1 MAIERR
7 YEAAYARLSQMLD
20 LMPRISDRK
29 ARQQGLGVASSLYIQ
44 AGQYNLALIYTDKL
58 IAEEPQGIGRCVGS
72 AHRVEALYKSGRLQ
86 TVGNEFQD
94 AIDACMEVNEP
105 LWASLTRVKVAA
117 ILIAE
122 GNSSTAISMLQSK
135 YDEVQR
141 THYPQ
146 IIAEV
151 DSALAQAYWKSGD
164 AQKAQLYAQHVT
176 NDGVDNEFTE
186 PLVDA
191 YEVLYEVAQKQGDY
205 KLSLAWHEKYA
216 AADKG
221 YLNDLSA
228 RALAYQMVKQ
238 QVQEKKQQIDTLSK
252 KNQVLQLQQAVSAK
266 SVVASRLWIALLITV
281 LASIVL
287 YAYRTKRAQLKF
299 MNLARRDGL
308 TGIFNRQH
316 FIWEAERALD
326 YTAKSVRDACVI
338 VIDLDHFKQINDD
351 HGHAA
356 GDTVLKRT
364 VAACQEQLRVVDVF
378 GRLGGEEFGIFMP
391 DCVPERAVDVAEAMR
406 KTIAGLCDLEEDAIA
421 FPIYASFG
429 ISSARW
435 SGYNLRQLL
444 AHADSALYQAKREG
458 RNRVAICDEST
469 PLPVGLP
476 PGVLDRRRG

>member
-1 MAIERR
+1 E
-7 YEAAYARLSQMLD
+7 EAYTRLSQLLD
-20 LMPRISDRK
+20 LLPRVSDEE
-29 ARQQGLGVASSLYIQ
+29 ARTQGLGVAAQLYSQ
-44 AGQYNLALIYTDKL
+44 GGQYDLAIKYADRL
-58 IAEEPQGIGRCVGS
+58 IAENQTDKGACIGGYERLVS
-72 AHRVEALYKSGRLQ
+72 LYKSGKLQ
-86 TVGNEFQD
+86 EFGNEVEDTENACARIHEPVFAGLVRVNYAKFMIAQGKYND
-94 AIDACMEVNEP
+94 AIVLLKAYE
-105 LWASLTRVKVAA
+105 
-117 ILIAE
+117 AE
-122 GNSSTAISMLQSK
+122 SNN
-135 YDEVQR
+135 
-141 THYPQ
+141 THYKRL
-146 IIAEV
+146 ISAF
-151 DSALAQAYWKSGD
+151 DSILAQAYWKAD
-164 AQKAQLYAQHVT
+164 DPQHAQLYA
-176 NDGVDNEFTE
+176 NSALDNAIKNEFTE
-186 PLVDA
+186 PLIDT
-191 YEVLYEVAQKQGDY
+191 YEVLYQVAQKQGDY
-205 KLSLAWHEKYA
+205 EAAFALHEKYA

-221 YLNDLSA
+221 YLNDTST

-316 FIWEAERALD
+316 FIWEAERALE

-364 VAACQEQLRVVDVF
+364 VAACLEQLREVDVF

-421 FPIYASFG
+421 YPVYASFG

-469 PLPVGLP
+469 PLPAGLP